1 MEIEDRQEA
10 GKSNIS
16 EDSKKTYLNRNYSY
30 TKVNVEYFMEDLVTI
45 SANLGTKEDPIIVQM
60 GISTQAYSIMEE
72 MLEKEPIPVSN
83 ERWNKIMFEASK
95 RYPPEKNKRY

>member
-1 MEIEDRQEA
+1 MEIEERQEA

-30 TKVNVEYFMEDLVTI
+30 TKVNVEYFMEDLITI
-45 SANLGTKEDPIIVQM
+45 SANLGSREDPMIVQM
-60 GISTQAYSIMEE
+60 GITKQAKTLMKEV
-72 MLEKEPIPVSN
+72 LENEPKPVSN